1 MSTHK
6 LIDKICC
13 VILALTLL
21 LTIVFMN
28 GEQLGIEDIST
39 QKEYETHLFDTSVV
53 HTINIEMDDWDSFV
67 ENCPSEEYESC
78 NLTIDGETYSNV
90 AIRGKGNT
98 SLTNVKNYGN
108 NRYSFKIEF
117 DHYDDSVN
125 YYGLDKLTLNNII
138 QDKTYMKDFLTY
150 QLMGGFGV
158 SAPLCSYVQI
168 LVNGEEWGLYLAVE
182 SIEESFLKRNY
193 GNDYGELYKP
203 DSMSMGGGGEAPE
216 KGEKPDEAAGEAP
229 QAESQDTAAQTEGAV
244 APAEGATPPNAAG
257 APTDAAA
264 QGPMGEMPEG
274 MMGVEMS
281 LEQIKTTIEALDEA
295 NKTSLA
301 ETLGYESASAMSEAL
316 GSATDVD
323 TFLNGK
329 TMQDVMQAMMPQGG
343 GAQGP
348 GGGMGGGM
356 GSDDVS
362 LIYSD
367 DDFDSYANIFDNA
380 KTDVTDTDKE
390 RLISALK
397 NINENTDLE
406 SSVDIDA
413 VMRYFVVH
421 NFVCNGDS
429 YTGSMIHNYY
439 LYEEDGQLSM
449 LPWDYNL
456 AFGGFSGGGNATSL
470 VNTGIDSPVSGGTI
484 ESRPMLAWIFENDAY
499 TELYHQYFAEF
510 MAEYFDSG
518 YVNQLIEDTEALIAP
533 YVESD
538 PTAFFTYDE
547 FTQGV
552 DTLKSFCALRAESI
566 NAQLDGTIATT
577 DEEQEQSTLID
588 ASALSITDMGEMGNM
603 GGDQGD
609 GGGPM
614 GPGGAMPGEA
624 STADGEAPTEPA
636 ENAGT
641 SGEASTEQADATEV
655 ASDPPFTQ
663 SEAAAAGQEAPTVQA
678 ERGGGS
684 PPAGM
689 APSNDEGTGTVSKEN
704 LLILGLSFAVLA
716 MALLVAYIYKKRA

>member
-1 MSTHK
+1 
-6 LIDKICC
+6 
-13 VILALTLL
+13 
-21 LTIVFMN
+21 
-28 GEQLGIEDIST
+28 
-39 QKEYETHLFDTSVV
+39 
-53 HTINIEMDDWDSFV
+53 
-67 ENCPSEEYESC
+67 
-78 NLTIDGETYSNV
+78 
-90 AIRGKGNT
+90 
-98 SLTNVKNYGN
+98 
-108 NRYSFKIEF
+108 
-117 DHYDDSVN
+117 
-125 YYGLDKLTLNNII
+125 
-138 QDKTYMKDFLTY
+138 
-150 QLMGGFGV
+150 
-158 SAPLCSYVQI
+158 
-168 LVNGEEWGLYLAVE
+168 
-182 SIEESFLKRNY
+182 
-193 GNDYGELYKP
+193 
-203 DSMSMGGGGEAPE
+203 
-216 KGEKPDEAAGEAP
+216 
-229 QAESQDTAAQTEGAV
+229 
-244 APAEGATPPNAAG
+244 
-257 APTDAAA
+257 
-264 QGPMGEMPEG
+264 
-274 MMGVEMS
+274 
-281 LEQIKTTIEALDEA
+281 
-295 NKTSLA
+295 
-301 ETLGYESASAMSEAL
+301 
-316 GSATDVD
+316 
-323 TFLNGK
+323 
-329 TMQDVMQAMMPQGG
+329 
-343 GAQGP
+343 
-348 GGGMGGGM
+348 
-356 GSDDVS
+356 
-362 LIYSD
+362 
-367 DDFDSYANIFDNA
+367 
-380 KTDVTDTDKE
+380 
-390 RLISALK
+390 
-397 NINENTDLE
+397 
-406 SSVDIDA
+406 
-413 VMRYFVVH
+413 
-421 NFVCNGDS
+421 
-429 YTGSMIHNYY
+429 
-439 LYEEDGQLSM
+439 
-449 LPWDYNL
+449 
-456 AFGGFSGGGNATSL
+456 
-470 VNTGIDSPVSGGTI
+470 
-484 ESRPMLAWIFENDAY
+484 MLAWIFENDAY

>member
-182 SIEESFLKRNY
+182 SIEESFLERNY

-367 DDFDSYANIFDNA
+367 DDFDSYANIFD
-380 KTDVTDTDKE
+380 
-390 RLISALK
+390 R
-397 NINENTDLE
+397 
-406 SSVDIDA
+406 
-413 VMRYFVVH
+413 
-421 NFVCNGDS
+421 
-429 YTGSMIHNYY
+429 
-439 LYEEDGQLSM
+439 
-449 LPWDYNL
+449 
-456 AFGGFSGGGNATSL
+456 
-470 VNTGIDSPVSGGTI
+470 
-484 ESRPMLAWIFENDAY
+484 
-499 TELYHQYFAEF
+499 
-510 MAEYFDSG
+510 
-518 YVNQLIEDTEALIAP
+518 
-533 YVESD
+533 
-538 PTAFFTYDE
+538 
-547 FTQGV
+547 
-552 DTLKSFCALRAESI
+552 
-566 NAQLDGTIATT
+566 
-577 DEEQEQSTLID
+577 
-588 ASALSITDMGEMGNM
+588 
-603 GGDQGD
+603 
-609 GGGPM
+609 
-614 GPGGAMPGEA
+614 
-624 STADGEAPTEPA
+624 
-636 ENAGT
+636 
-641 SGEASTEQADATEV
+641 
-655 ASDPPFTQ
+655 
-663 SEAAAAGQEAPTVQA
+663 
-678 ERGGGS
+678 
-684 PPAGM
+684 
-689 APSNDEGTGTVSKEN
+689 
-704 LLILGLSFAVLA
+704 
-716 MALLVAYIYKKRA
+716 

>member
-39 QKEYETHLFDTSVV
+39 QKEYETRLFDTSVV

-150 QLMGGFGV
+150 QLMGDFGV

-182 SIEESFLKRNY
+182 SIEESFLERNY

-229 QAESQDTAAQTEGAV
+229 QAKSQDTAAQTEGAV

-264 QGPMGEMPEG
+264 QGPMGEMPED
-274 MMGVEMS
+274 MMGAEMS

-295 NKTSLA
+295 DKTSLA

-316 GSATDVD
+316 GSATNVD

-343 GAQGP
+343 AQGP
-348 GGGMGGGM
+348 GGGGGM
-356 GSDDVS
+356 GSEDVS

-390 RLISALK
+390 RLISAQK
-397 NINENTDLE
+397 
-406 SSVDIDA
+406 
-413 VMRYFVVH
+413 
-421 NFVCNGDS
+421 
-429 YTGSMIHNYY
+429 
-439 LYEEDGQLSM
+439 
-449 LPWDYNL
+449 
-456 AFGGFSGGGNATSL
+456 
-470 VNTGIDSPVSGGTI
+470 
-484 ESRPMLAWIFENDAY
+484 
-499 TELYHQYFAEF
+499 HQR
-510 MAEYFDSG
+510 
-518 YVNQLIEDTEALIAP
+518 
-533 YVESD
+533 
-538 PTAFFTYDE
+538 
-547 FTQGV
+547 
-552 DTLKSFCALRAESI
+552 KH
-566 NAQLDGTIATT
+566 
-577 DEEQEQSTLID
+577 
-588 ASALSITDMGEMGNM
+588 
-603 GGDQGD
+603 
-609 GGGPM
+609 
-614 GPGGAMPGEA
+614 
-624 STADGEAPTEPA
+624 
-636 ENAGT
+636 
-641 SGEASTEQADATEV
+641 
-655 ASDPPFTQ
+655 
-663 SEAAAAGQEAPTVQA
+663 
-678 ERGGGS
+678 
-684 PPAGM
+684 
-689 APSNDEGTGTVSKEN
+689 
-704 LLILGLSFAVLA
+704 
-716 MALLVAYIYKKRA
+716 